1 MPDRRRALLVA
12 TIALG
17 LLALVPLLG
26 DTFLTRLFTRIAI
39 YGLAALSLDL
49 ILGVTGL
56 ISFGHAAF
64 FGTGAYVVAI
74 AAQHGAADSI
84 LVWPLALLVT
94 GLLALLIGAL
104 SLRTRGAAFIM
115 ITLAFA
121 QMVFFLISS
130 LRQYGADDGLRI
142 AARNTLAG
150 QPWLD
155 DHAVFHLLVVLVLA
169 LVTFASLRL
178 LDTPFGLALRG
189 VHRNERRMQALGFPT
204 RRYQLAIFVIGG
216 TLAGLAGVL
225 LANHTLY
232 VSPQSLHWTMSG
244 QLIVMVVLGGSG
256 SVVGPLL
263 GAAALLFA
271 EDALSAMT
279 QHWQVVLGP
288 LLVLV
293 VLFARQGIAGWI
305 GIRSR

>member
-1 MPDRRRALLVA
+1 MPDRRRTFVLAAL
-12 TIALG
+12 TLG

-26 DTFLTRLFTRIAI
+26 ETFLTRLFTRIAI

-56 ISFGHAAF
+56 VSFGHAAF
-64 FGTGAYVVAI
+64 FGTGAYVMAI
-74 AAQHGAADSI
+74 AAHHGLTEA
-84 LVWPLALLVT
+84 LVVGPLAVASAA
-94 GLLALLIGAL
+94 LLALLIGAL
-104 SLRTRGAAFIM
+104 SLRTRGVAFIM

-130 LRQYGADDGLRI
+130 LRQYGADDGLRV
-142 AARNTLAG
+142 AARSTFLG
-150 QPWLD
+150 QTWLD
-155 DHAVFHLLVVLVLA
+155 DHTTLHLLVVLALA
-169 LVTFASLRL
+169 LATFASLRL

-189 VHRNERRMQALGFPT
+189 VRRNERRMQALGHPT
-204 RRYQLAIFVIGG
+204 RRYQLLIFVLGG
-216 TLAGLAGVL
+216 ALAGFAGLL

-232 VSPQSLHWTMSG
+232 VSPQTLHWTMSG
-244 QLIVMVVLGGSG
+244 QLIVMVVLGGAG

-271 EDALSAMT
+271 EDALSAFT

-293 VLFARQGIAGWI
+293 VVFARQGIAGWA
-305 GIRSR
+305 GIQDR

>member
-1 MPDRRRALLVA
+1 MPERRRALLLA
-12 TIALG
+12 AFALG

-26 DTFLTRLFTRIAI
+26 DTFLTRLSTRIAI
-39 YGLAALSLDL
+39 YGLAAVGLDL

-56 ISFGHAAF
+56 VSFGHAAF

-74 AAQHGAADSI
+74 AAHHGLNEASV
-84 LVWPLALLVT
+84 VWPLAVLT
-94 GLLALLIGAL
+94 SGLLALVIGAL
-104 SLRTRGAAFIM
+104 SLRTRGVAFIM

-121 QMVFFLISS
+121 QMIYFLVSA
-130 LRQYGADDGLRI
+130 LREYGADDGLRV
-142 AARNTLAG
+142 AARNTVLG

-155 DHAVFHLLVVLVLA
+155 DHTALHLLVVAVLA
-169 LVTFASLRL
+169 SVTFASIRL

-189 VHRNERRMQALGFPT
+189 TRQNERRMQALGYRT
-204 RRYQLAIFVIGG
+204 RRYQLTAFVLGGAI
-216 TLAGLAGVL
+216 AGAAGML

-232 VSPQSLHWTMSG
+232 VSPQTLHWTMSG
-244 QLIVMVVLGGSG
+244 QLIVMVVLGGTG
-256 SVVGPLL
+256 SVVGPVL

-271 EDALSAMT
+271 EDALSALT

-288 LLVLV
+288 LLVGV